1 MNRINYLKDLG
12 VETLLLK
19 SLLESSPN
27 AFDEV
32 LNFTNVN
39 YNLHSIDIFKNEVVD
54 YAKSKGSCNFHS
66 YKCSDTIL

>member
-1 MNRINYLKDLG
+1 MNRIDYLKDLG

-19 SLLESSPN
+19 NLLESSPN

-39 YNLHSIDIFKNEVVD
+39 YNLHSVDTFKNEVVD
-54 YAKSKGSCNFHS
+54 YARSKGSCKVDS
-66 YKCSDTIL
+66 YKCSHTI